1 MQQRPRVGTPTFHAM
16 SACFLSMSQ
25 GRQHLLPTAQTIVR
39 CRCPD
44 SNWRRRPSN
53 SDEWTR
59 RAGAVLA
66 QPLVPQHGAPHGLLG
81 GKQKEGGGVR
91 SHSRGWTLSGRSEC
105 PNAGAKNGVPRPFS
119 TVIPP
124 FARFKHTCAAG
135 SCYCVE
141 NTHKNSKKEHFV
153 KKIRTTRCSTLTTD
167 RHRAWQTKCTSVALV
182 SHGSTWSRLGT
193 MWLPHS
199 RLPTTRQHT

>member
-1 MQQRPRVGTPTFHAM
+1 MRARLMQQRPRVGTPTFHAM

-81 GKQKEGGGVR
+81 GKQKEGGGCAPTQEGGPSVEDLNVPTQEPKMAFHDRFRLLFRPLHGSNTPVR
-91 SHSRGWTLSGRSEC
+91 
-105 PNAGAKNGVPRPFS
+105 
-119 TVIPP
+119 
-124 FARFKHTCAAG
+124 
-135 SCYCVE
+135 
-141 NTHKNSKKEHFV
+141 
-153 KKIRTTRCSTLTTD
+153 
-167 RHRAWQTKCTSVALV
+167 QALV
-182 SHGSTWSRLGT
+182 TASK
-193 MWLPHS
+193 
-199 RLPTTRQHT
+199 TRIKTAKKNTS